1 MNAPHTRLAARPA
14 GYRRVLRWNR
24 GSSRYLRN
32 HGLPVSA
39 VLEIDEEG
47 KREAE
52 KRVVKQPS
60 AVGALWTIPALYGVL
75 LLAVS
80 AWWLVVGEPFD
91 HGTYERIGEA
101 PWDVMMG
108 PFASSQSAVF
118 AAVVRLLGGNGG
130 LLAGGLTVA
139 LARFGYRSGARWAW
153 FMLWLLPV
161 HALLDLMLLTASGGF
176 SVMAVVWDGGLA
188 TVMIATQVVSY
199 SRFS

>member
-1 MNAPHTRLAARPA
+1 M
-14 GYRRVLRWNR
+14 
-24 GSSRYLRN
+24 
-32 HGLPVSA
+32 
-39 VLEIDEEG
+39 LEIDEEG

-91 HGTYERIGEA
+91 HATYERIGEA
-101 PWDVMMG
+101 PWDVVVG
-108 PFASSQSAVF
+108 SFASSQSAVF

-139 LARFGYRSGARWAW
+139 LARFGYRSGATWAW
-153 FMLWLLPV
+153 FTLWLLPV

-176 SVMAVVWDGGLA
+176 SVMAVVGDGGLA
-188 TVMIATQVVSY
+188 TVMITTQVVSY
-199 SRFS
+199 SRFSWGTHHVDD